1 MSGLNAFLAEE
12 SGVDETP
19 PESADLTPET
29 PESEVPAGAEQVATP
44 EGDQGPDEPEAPPEG
59 LDKRSEAIWREE
71 RTKRKELQAQVDKM
85 NDRWATMVERMQAGQ
100 IQQPAAQPEQA
111 QSKPSQEIEVPDFEE
126 DPIGHLR
133 AKNEI
138 LERQLNEVNQERVQS
153 KQERQQN
160 QQFEQLRT
168 GVKSMEDEFAATTPD
183 YHDAVGYLYGNVAKM
198 AQAMGYPPA
207 QIQQAVTQTA
217 MDITARS
224 IQAGKNPAQA
234 AYEAAKAMGY
244 TVAAPVD
251 PADDVDDT
259 PRKSPPTSLSSV
271 AGKRSTGV
279 PSLDAIADM
288 SDEDF
293 DSMWAKMEKAA
304 RKS

>member
-12 SGVDETP
+12 SGVDTTP
-19 PESADLTPET
+19 PAPEDLTPET

-44 EGDQGPDEPEAPPEG
+44 EGDQGPAEPETPPEG

-85 NDRWATMVERMQAGQ
+85 NDRWAQMVERMQNGQ
-100 IQQPAAQPEQA
+100 TQQPAAQPEQPAA
-111 QSKPSQEIEVPDFEE
+111 QSSQEIEVPDFEE

-138 LERQLNEVNQERVQS
+138 LERQLNEVNQD
-153 KQERQQN
+153 RQQRQQQLTQV

-168 GVKSMEDEFAATTPD
+168 GVKQMEDEFVAKAPD
-183 YHDAVGYLYGNVAKM
+183 YHEAVAYLYGNVAKM
-198 AQAMGYPPA
+198 AQAMGYPAA
-207 QIQQAVTQTA
+207 QVQQVITQTA
-217 MDITARS
+217 MDITSRS

-244 TVAAPVD
+244 AGPAPQQ
-251 PADDVDDT
+251 DDSGA
-259 PRKSPPTSLSSV
+259 PSRKPPTSLSSV
-271 AGKRSTGV
+271 SGKRV
-279 PSLDAIADM
+279 PGGMPTLDAIADM
-288 SDEDF
+288 EPEEF
-293 DSMWAKMEKAA
+293 DAMWAKMEKAA
-304 RKS
+304 RKR